1 MRFPARQTQ
10 FTSFYFEFPLAL
22 KDNFLLS
29 ALGTAVCF
37 NSCSVVTL
45 SRNAFH
51 LYLRFCRINL
61 CVIYLFP
68 KTLKF
73 VDVELK

>member
-37 NSCSVVTL
+37 NSCMCGDPYSK
-45 SRNAFH
+45 
-51 LYLRFCRINL
+51 RFSP
-61 CVIYLFP
+61 LF
-68 KTLKF
+68 KILQNKLVRDLF
-73 VDVELK
+73 VSKNTQIC